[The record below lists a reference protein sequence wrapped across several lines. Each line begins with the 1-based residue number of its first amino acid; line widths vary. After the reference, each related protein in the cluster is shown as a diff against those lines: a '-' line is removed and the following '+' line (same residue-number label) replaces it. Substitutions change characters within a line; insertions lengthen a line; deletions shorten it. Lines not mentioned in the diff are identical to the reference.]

1 MKLFA
6 ILKRYIAENR
16 GAVSIEFVLS
26 TILIMTTFIILLAI
40 FEVFRAYHSISI
52 ANANMAGVVS
62 RHEQIYDEDLED
74 LYDVFNLLAN
84 ADEADTFMR
93 VSVIENLGDSNFN
106 VTWSW
111 ASAEGENDETLLS
124 MDNDSHKDL
133 IERLVP
139 DVTLGDQ
146 VIFFETRVKYKPL
159 TNFLAF
165 DIFTF
170 RERAALVPRFSA
182 RVINPD
188 REVDDTG
195 TGEQPPDEDGVI

>member
-1 MKLFA
+1 MKHLA

-40 FEVFRAYHSISI
+40 FEIFRVYHSIAV

-62 RHEQIYDEDLED
+62 RHEEIYDKDLED
-74 LYDVFNLLAN
+74 LYDVFNKLAN
-84 ADEADTFMR
+84 ANEDDTFMR
-93 VSVIENLGDSNFN
+93 VSVIQNLGNSTFN

-111 ASAEGENDETLLS
+111 ASAEGDDGETLLS
-124 MDNDSHKDL
+124 LDNEDHKDL
-133 IERLVP
+133 IEKHVP

-159 TNFLAF
+159 TNLLAL

-170 RERAALVPRFSA
+170 RERVALVPRFSG
-182 RVINPD
+182 RVVNPD
-188 REVDDTG
+188 REEDDTG
-195 TGEQPPDEDGVI
+195 TDDEVPTEDGVI